1 MINDFECLCAA
12 GFAGPTCALDVDE
25 CASDP
30 CCGRGSIG
38 CTDGAD
44 SYACQCGEHPPCPPP
59 PRRTLPKSKRKP
71 ALRMVSAP
79 GYGFTGVN
87 CAVDIDECA
96 PNPCLNGGIC
106 DGMAQR

>member
-44 SYACQCGEHPPCPPP
+44 SYACQCG
-59 PRRTLPKSKRKP
+59 
-71 ALRMVSAP
+71 
-79 GYGFTGVN
+79 YGFTGVN

-106 DGMAQR
+106 DGTAQLLKKRRLARP